1 MAGTPFEFDATE
13 AMRLARGL
21 AGGTARLQDE
31 LLTAMQRS
39 VALLQKDAMTATPV
53 ATGTLRRSITT
64 SATPVLGEVGSAVA
78 YARYVEEG
86 RRAGAAMPPPGALLG
101 WMAGKGIPA
110 EAEFSVRR
118 AIAAR
123 GIVGKRMFA
132 NALAKNSPAIEREF
146 SEALRRFAAGLGG

>member
-39 VALLQKDAMTATPV
+39 VALLQKDAMT
-53 ATGTLRRSITT
+53 
-64 SATPVLGEVGSAVA
+64 ATPVLGEVGSAVA